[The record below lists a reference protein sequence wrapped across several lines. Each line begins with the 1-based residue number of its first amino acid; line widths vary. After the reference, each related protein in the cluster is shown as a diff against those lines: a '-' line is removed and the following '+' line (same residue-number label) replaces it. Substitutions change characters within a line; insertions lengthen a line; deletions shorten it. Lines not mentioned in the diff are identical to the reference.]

1 MPNYRYKARDSKSE
15 FITGEINAASS
26 RDAVRKLRVD
36 GIVTS
41 DVWLSASG
49 VDSEKVLLQEA
60 GKNVKREEVIAFAQ
74 QLSVMIDTG
83 VPLSEAMDAILRN
96 SKSGPFKRVL
106 TEVTE
111 DITSGLSFSNAL
123 DRWPRVF
130 PTLMISLMRA
140 SEASGTM
147 GPMLSRLS
155 HYLGKE
161 RKTIKQIKGALTY
174 PAVMMTIAVIV
185 TGFLMVF
192 VLPRFAGIYKS
203 RSAELPLPTQVL
215 MSISDFMI
223 GNAIP
228 IGIALVATGVALFI
242 FLKQQAGQRT
252 LDWLRLNVPL
262 LSTMYKQLYITRAM
276 RTMSTLIEGG
286 VDLLDSIEITRGVTN
301 NYYYER
307 FWNGVVV
314 YVKQGRQFSDVFRNS
329 NLFSPMIAQMVDAG
343 ERSGQLADV
352 MDKVAVSC
360 EEDLDEAVKKMTQ
373 YIEPLMISFM
383 GILVGSVAIALLL
396 PIFSIGTVM
405 SQ

>member
-1 MPNYRYKARDSKSE
+1 MTEEMTRNDPPTTATDAAATAAGHVPARQAPFLRAPE
-15 FITGEINAASS
+15 GVRTVFTVTLAA
-26 RDAVRKLRVD
+26 ACAPLAA
-36 GIVTS
+36 GIV
-41 DVWLSASG
+41 
-49 VDSEKVLLQEA
+49 
-60 GKNVKREEVIAFAQ
+60 
-74 QLSVMIDTG
+74 
-83 VPLSEAMDAILRN
+83 
-96 SKSGPFKRVL
+96 
-106 TEVTE
+106 
-111 DITSGLSFSNAL
+111 
-123 DRWPRVF
+123 
-130 PTLMISLMRA
+130 
-140 SEASGTM
+140 
-147 GPMLSRLS
+147 
-155 HYLGKE
+155 
-161 RKTIKQIKGALTY
+161 
-174 PAVMMTIAVIV
+174 
-185 TGFLMVF
+185 
-192 VLPRFAGIYKS
+192 
-203 RSAELPLPTQVL
+203 
-215 MSISDFMI
+215 
-223 GNAIP
+223 
-228 IGIALVATGVALFI
+228 LFI
-242 FLKQQAGQRT
+242 FLKKQAGRRT

-343 ERSGQLADV
+343 ERSGQLANV